1 MDQLIKQVA
10 RARRRLIMEQFV
22 SRLIRTTLIALIV
35 VAIAVAVP
43 RIIAIDN
50 LPTNWDAGW
59 FIVGLAAALLT
70 SLTWTFV
77 SNRSPI
83 DAAIE
88 IDRRFDLRERIASS
102 LSLSAEEQASQA
114 GRAVMNDA
122 LRAVGRIDVDEKF
135 KLQVGRR
142 ALWPLVPAA
151 IAFVVI
157 SFFDIRE
164 AASSLEAKATA
175 KAAENTKTALESLR
189 KKVEEQRKQLDK
201 EKGLE
206 KADDLFKQ
214 IEQGTRDLAQKD
226 KMDPTKAA
234 VKLNDLA
241 KQLEE
246 RRQQLGNKD
255 AVQEQFQKMKNLGAG
270 PADKAAEAM
279 KQGDWKKALDEVDKL
294 AKELREGKLDAA
306 KKEQLEKQLGQM
318 KEKLEAA
325 AQAHQQAMEEVKK
338 QIEQAQKQGNLAKA
352 NDLQKKLDQ
361 LQKQQPQM
369 NKLQQL
375 AQQMG
380 QIQQGLKQGDGKKAA
395 DAMSQMAQQLDKM
408 QQDANEMQNIDMA
421 MDQIEMAKDAM
432 ACKFCNGESCEHC
445 NSNKMGN
452 SNKFNP
458 NGKPGRGMGQ
468 GKGIGERPEEDS
480 KTSLRDTQVKQQSRK
495 GAATFGGLVE
505 GPNIKGDVGQ
515 SIKEEM
521 ANLSAEPADPLTSE
535 RLPNS
540 RREQAEQY
548 FHMLREGK

>member
-214 IEQGTRDLAQKD
+214 IEQGTR
-226 KMDPTKAA
+226 
-234 VKLNDLA
+234 
-241 KQLEE
+241 
-246 RRQQLGNKD
+246 
-255 AVQEQFQKMKNLGAG
+255 
-270 PADKAAEAM
+270 
-279 KQGDWKKALDEVDKL
+279 AL
-294 AKELREGKLDAA
+294 
-306 KKEQLEKQLGQM
+306 
-318 KEKLEAA
+318 
-325 AQAHQQAMEEVKK
+325 
-338 QIEQAQKQGNLAKA
+338 
-352 NDLQKKLDQ
+352 
-361 LQKQQPQM
+361 
-369 NKLQQL
+369 
-375 AQQMG
+375 
-380 QIQQGLKQGDGKKAA
+380 
-395 DAMSQMAQQLDKM
+395 
-408 QQDANEMQNIDMA
+408 
-421 MDQIEMAKDAM
+421 
-432 ACKFCNGESCEHC
+432 
-445 NSNKMGN
+445 
-452 SNKFNP
+452 
-458 NGKPGRGMGQ
+458 
-468 GKGIGERPEEDS
+468 RP
-480 KTSLRDTQVKQQSRK
+480 
-495 GAATFGGLVE
+495 
-505 GPNIKGDVGQ
+505 
-515 SIKEEM
+515 
-521 ANLSAEPADPLTSE
+521 
-535 RLPNS
+535 
-540 RREQAEQY
+540 
-548 FHMLREGK
+548 